1 MHRKAGG
8 LDGKYRTK
16 IWAGHAD
23 VSLLS
28 TAKIR
33 SFSLPCVMK
42 AVSVEAKD
50 TIGGREVQKKTH
62 PVVLEKSFTLFS
74 GKIAKIYKIFD

>member
-1 MHRKAGG
+1 
-8 LDGKYRTK
+8 
-16 IWAGHAD
+16 
-23 VSLLS
+23 
-28 TAKIR
+28 
-33 SFSLPCVMK
+33 MK
-42 AVSVEAKD
+42 TVSVEAKD

>member
-1 MHRKAGG
+1 
-8 LDGKYRTK
+8 
-16 IWAGHAD
+16 
-23 VSLLS
+23 
-28 TAKIR
+28 
-33 SFSLPCVMK
+33 MK

-50 TIGGREVQKKTH
+50 TIGVEKSKKKTH